1 MLKASHKVLLI
12 SPMDV
17 ESPKT
22 RLLRPQAMALEAC
35 LRNHNIVEIMNL
47 DCAKARAGDTVEIAR
62 L

>member
-1 MLKASHKVLLI
+1 
-12 SPMDV
+12 MDV